1 MTYRRLKNLKIYSV
15 FFFLLSTLLLSA
27 QNSNNEQIKRIQRS
41 IFIFNFAEQVTWED
55 QSNSNFTIGVLGPDR
70 TFIDL
75 KALSLKREI
84 HNKPTQVVRFNA
96 VKDVKDVQLLY
107 VNKDYNFDVN
117 YILNKIENK
126 GILLVTEDYNFN
138 ASMINI
144 VNIGETFRYEI
155 NTTKIKSEGF
165 KYKQSLKDNAISSSQ
180 KWKSLYKKTGE
191 NLIVEKENNKVQKE
205 IIETKDEAL
214 QSQLEKNKAQ
224 EQAIDTITNHLKTQ
238 NIEIKKLSDFNEW
251 QQKEYKEKIII
262 ENELNNRIE
271 AQFLTIEAQEKR
283 IDSSTQKIAEQEGYL
298 KTQIEKIESKELV
311 LESKNQEVNA
321 YRRFNYLLIL
331 IAILLI
337 IGGLL
342 IYKNYLSKKKLN
354 ETLETQNLAI
364 QEKSKEVAAK
374 NKEIEQ
380 FVYIASHDLKEPL
393 VTITGLITLFTD
405 EYEEDLDDEAKE
417 ILGYIDDSSDRMKH
431 LIEGLLEYSKL
442 GKSKTLQ
449 PVDCNT
455 LIQNL
460 KLDLANVIQRTN
472 SELIVGDLP
481 KIQGLELELRL
492 LFQNL
497 ISNGIKFKKPDTSPI
512 VEIDCIKI
520 PNENNPLEG
529 VHQFSIKDNGI
540 GIEEKHFSRIFAI
553 FQRLHS
559 REDYEGTGI
568 GLAHCKKI
576 VVAHKGDIW
585 LESKVGEGSIF
596 YFTIPYTSH
605 TV

>member
-1 MTYRRLKNLKIYSV
+1 MIYSFFKTLNFYSV
-15 FFFLLSTLLLSA
+15 FFFLLGTLVLSA
-27 QNSNNEQIKRIQRS
+27 QNSSNEQVKRIQRS

-55 QSNSNFTIGVLGPDR
+55 QSNSNFIIGVLGPDR

-75 KALSLKREI
+75 KALSLKRQI
-84 HNKPTQVVRFNA
+84 HNKPTQIVRFNT
-96 VKDVKDVQLLY
+96 VKDVKGVQLLY

-117 YILNKIENK
+117 YILNKIEDK

-155 NTTKIKSEGF
+155 NETKIKSEGF
-165 KYKQSLKDNAISSSQ
+165 TYRKSLKDNAISSSQ
-180 KWKSLYKKTGE
+180 KWKNLYKKTGE
-191 NLIVEKENNKVQKE
+191 NLIIEKENNKAQKE
-205 IIETKDEAL
+205 IIETKQKAL
-214 QSQLEKNKAQ
+214 KSQLEKNKTQ
-224 EQAIDTITNHLKTQ
+224 EQTIDTITNHLKTR
-238 NIEIKKLSDFNEW
+238 NIEIKRLNDFNDW
-251 QQKEYKEKIII
+251 QQKEYKEKIKI
-262 ENELNNRIE
+262 ESELNKRIK
-271 AQFLTIEAQEKR
+271 AQLLKIEEQVKH
-283 IDSSTQKIAEQEGYL
+283 IDSSTLKILEQESYL
-298 KTQIEKIESKELV
+298 KEQIEKIKSKEKV
-311 LESKNQEVNA
+311 LESKREEITA

-342 IYKNYLSKKKLN
+342 VYRNYLSKKKLN
-354 ETLETQNLAI
+354 KVLETQNIAI

-393 VTITGLITLFTD
+393 VTITGLINLFKG
-405 EYEEDLDDEAKE
+405 EYENELSDEAKE
-417 ILGYIDDSSDRMKH
+417 ILDYIDDSSDRMKH

-449 PVDCNT
+449 LVDCNT
-455 LIQNL
+455 LIENL
-460 KLDLANVIQRTN
+460 KLDLANVIQRTG
-472 SELIVGDLP
+472 SQLIVGDLP
-481 KIQGLELELRL
+481 KIHGLELELRL

-497 ISNGIKFKKPDTSPI
+497 ISNGIKFKKPEINPI
-512 VEIDCIKI
+512 VKIDCIKI
-520 PNENNPLEG
+520 PDTSNPLQG

-540 GIEEKHFSRIFAI
+540 GIEEKYFNRIFAI

-559 REDYEGTGI
+559 RDDYEGTGI

-576 VVAHKGDIW
+576 VAAHKGELW
-585 LESKVGEGSIF
+585 LESKVGEGSTF
-596 YFTIPYTSH
+596 YFTIPYTS
-605 TV
+605 

>member
-1 MTYRRLKNLKIYSV
+1 
-15 FFFLLSTLLLSA
+15 LLGTLLLGA
-27 QNSNNEQIKRIQRS
+27 QNSSNEQIKRIQRS

-55 QSNSNFTIGVLGPDR
+55 QSNTSFTIGVLGPDR

-75 KALSLKREI
+75 KAQSLKRQI
-84 HNKPTQVVRFNA
+84 HNKPTQVVRFDK
-96 VKDVKDVQLLY
+96 VKDVKNIQLLY
-107 VNKDYNFDVN
+107 VNKDYNFDIY
-117 YILNKIENK
+117 YILIKIEGK
-126 GILLVTEDYNFN
+126 EILLVTEDYNFN

-144 VNIGETFRYEI
+144 VNIGETFKYEI
-155 NTTKIKSEGF
+155 NVNKIKSEGF
-165 KYKQSLKDNAISSSQ
+165 TYNKSLEGNAISSSQ

-191 NLIVEKENNKVQKE
+191 NLIIEKENNKAQKE
-205 IIETKDEAL
+205 IIETKKEAL
-214 QSQLEKNKAQ
+214 ESQLEKNKAQ
-224 EQAIDTITNHLKTQ
+224 EETIDTITNHLKTQ
-238 NIEIKKLSDFNEW
+238 NLEIKKLNDFNEW

-262 ENELNNRIE
+262 ESELNKRIQ
-271 AQFLTIEAQEKR
+271 AQLLTIENQEQR
-283 IDSSTQKIAEQEGYL
+283 IDSSTLKIAEQEGYL
-298 KTQIEKIESKELV
+298 KTQTEKIDFKEKV
-311 LESKNQEVNA
+311 LESKDQEVNA

-342 IYKNYLSKKKLN
+342 IYKNFLSKKKLN
-354 ETLETQNLAI
+354 KVLEAQNIAI

-393 VTITGLITLFTD
+393 VTITGLINLFTE
-405 EYEEDLDDEAKE
+405 EYENALDDEAKE

-449 PVDCNT
+449 LVDCNT

-460 KLDLANVIQRTN
+460 KLDLSNVIQRTN
-472 SELIVGDLP
+472 SKLIVGDLP

-497 ISNGIKFKKPDTSPI
+497 ISNGIKFKKSETTPI
-512 VEIDCIKI
+512 VEINCVKI
-520 PNENNPLEG
+520 PNVDNPLQG

-540 GIEEKHFSRIFAI
+540 GIEEKYFSRIFAI

-559 REDYEGTGI
+559 REEYEGTGI

-576 VVAHKGDIW
+576 VTAHKGDIW
-585 LESKVGEGSIF
+585 LESKVGEGSTF
-596 YFTIPYTSH
+596 YFTIPYTS
-605 TV
+605 